1 VWGRSALAANSP
13 QGGCMN
19 PTQSSSEQFMQNL
32 KSVGGSESDV
42 NDAAYVVRDQ
52 DTVESVVSG
61 LRIEQQQH
69 GTAKEPAVLHA
80 VAEVM
85 VSRRDEHDPAH
96 HAGASQEGSY
106 QLDSVSVQAN
116 AHGKSSPRR
125 TSRTP
130 RSGRA
135 DGSRPKAPSL
145 GPSTFLRA
153 GKARRAPEPW
163 CPVTTGRWAGT
174 DSRGCQRLEFPHG
187 QQQRPGNARQPH
199 P

>member
-1 VWGRSALAANSP
+1 
-13 QGGCMN
+13 MN

-69 GTAKEPAVLHA
+69 GTAKDPGVLHA
-80 VAEVM
+80 AAEVM

-106 QLDSVSVQAN
+106 QLDIHLSAGQRTREIIPEKDIEDAKIWARGRIEAQGAEFGAIYFPAGGEGAPGTGALVSSYDRSV
-116 AHGKSSPRR
+116 GWYR
-125 TSRTP
+125 
-130 RSGRA
+130 
-135 DGSRPKAPSL
+135 
-145 GPSTFLRA
+145 
-153 GKARRAPEPW
+153 
-163 CPVTTGRWAGT
+163 
-174 DSRGCQRLEFPHG
+174 
-187 QQQRPGNARQPH
+187 
-199 P
+199 

>member
-1 VWGRSALAANSP
+1 
-13 QGGCMN
+13 MN

-85 VSRRDEHDPAH
+85 VSRRDEHDPTH
-96 HAGASQEGSY
+96 HAGASQEGAY
-106 QLDSVSVQAN
+106 QLDIHLSAGQRTREIIPEKDIEDAKTWARGRIEAQGAEFGAIYFPAGGEGAPGTGALVSSYDRSV
-116 AHGKSSPRR
+116 GWYR
-125 TSRTP
+125 
-130 RSGRA
+130 
-135 DGSRPKAPSL
+135 
-145 GPSTFLRA
+145 
-153 GKARRAPEPW
+153 
-163 CPVTTGRWAGT
+163 
-174 DSRGCQRLEFPHG
+174 
-187 QQQRPGNARQPH
+187 
-199 P
+199 